1 MKLARVTKILGKT
14 GSTGNVTQV
23 RGAAECGGCGWE
35 QEWSAWVLLGLGKRA
50 FVAERGLWVRGA
62 LALGWPQVRVE
73 FIDDKD
79 RSIIRNV
86 KGPVRQV
93 RRGARGWRP
102 VVWLVLLHRA
112 ASLSAALAAGCR
124 WRRVRGVDV
133 CLVVCVYVAPF
144 QGDVLTL
151 LEWEREAR
159 RLR

>member
-23 RGAAECGGCGWE
+23 CGAAECGGCGWE

-62 LALGWPQVRVE
+62 LVLGWPQVRVE

-93 RRGARGWRP
+93 RRGT
-102 VVWLVLLHRA
+102 
-112 ASLSAALAAGCR
+112 
-124 WRRVRGVDV
+124 RVGGGLW
-133 CLVVCVYVAPF
+133 C
-144 QGDVLTL
+144 G
-151 LEWEREAR
+151 
-159 RLR
+159 